1 MAFAPLPPA
10 PLAACL
16 VIVAVAGVV
25 RGFAGF
31 GFSALSIG
39 GLSLFVS
46 PAQVIPAVFVLEVA
60 ASAGL
65 LRSAWRDVDWNCLSW
80 LTLGN
85 ALLIPVG
92 VALLAVLPEQSL
104 RLVIGALLGT
114 AALLLRS
121 GVKFGIAPT
130 ASGRLLTGL
139 VSGLVNGLAAIGGIA
154 VALML
159 STSRMPP
166 ATLRA
171 TLILLFVFTDVWALA
186 TAAVLK
192 WTSFSSRELIGG
204 ETLLWAG
211 WLVLPMA
218 AGIWIGQRLFAGVS
232 DQAFRRFV
240 LDLLLV
246 LAVVVVARA
255 AWG

>member
-1 MAFAPLPPA
+1 MVLAPLPPA
-10 PLAACL
+10 SLAACL
-16 VIVAVAGVV
+16 AIVVVAGVV

-31 GFSALSIG
+31 GFSALSIAG
-39 GLSLFVS
+39 MSLFVS
-46 PAQVIPAVFVLEVA
+46 PAQVIPAVFILEVL
-60 ASAGL
+60 ASLGL
-65 LRSAWRDVDWNCLSW
+65 LRSALRDVDWHWLSW
-80 LTLGN
+80 LALGN
-85 ALLIPVG
+85 ALFIPVG
-92 VALLAVLPEQSL
+92 VALLAVLPEQAL
-104 RLVIGALLGT
+104 RLVIGALLAV

-121 GVKFGIAPT
+121 GVKFEIAPT
-130 ASGRLLTGL
+130 VGGRLFTGL

-154 VALML
+154 VALLL

-186 TAAVLK
+186 TAAMMK
-192 WTSFSSRELIGG
+192 WTSFSSRELVGG
-204 ETLLWAG
+204 ETLVWAA
-211 WLVLPMA
+211 WLVVPMA
-218 AGIWIGQRLFAGVS
+218 AGIWVGQRLFAGVS